1 MDKVSPT
8 RSQINFITKL
18 REGSGERE
26 NFIQKFLEEKAKDNI
41 SQLSVPEASSLID
54 SLKKIK
60 SEGSAS
66 EGGVKTAT
74 PKQIKFIKALQNSSE
89 KLEKSISYLKNIG
102 KDDISELTVKEASG
116 LIELLKG

>member
-18 REGSGERE
+18 REGSSERE
-26 NFIQKFLEEKAKDNI
+26 DFIQKFLEEKAKDNV

-60 SEGSAS
+60 SENSSSPG
-66 EGGVKTAT
+66 EIKTAT
-74 PKQIKFIKALQNSSE
+74 PKQIKFIKGLQNSSD
-89 KLEKSISYLKNIG
+89 KLEKSISYMKNLG
-102 KDDISELTVKEASG
+102 KGDISELTVKEASG

>member
-18 REGSGERE
+18 REGSSERE
-26 NFIQKFLEEKAKDNI
+26 DFIQKFLEEKAKDNV

-60 SEGSAS
+60 SEGSAYA
-66 EGGVKTAT
+66 GDAKTAT

>member
-18 REGSGERE
+18 REGSSERE
-26 NFIQKFLEEKAKDNI
+26 DFIQKFLE
-41 SQLSVPEASSLID
+41 
-54 SLKKIK
+54 
-60 SEGSAS
+60 
-66 EGGVKTAT
+66 
-74 PKQIKFIKALQNSSE
+74 E